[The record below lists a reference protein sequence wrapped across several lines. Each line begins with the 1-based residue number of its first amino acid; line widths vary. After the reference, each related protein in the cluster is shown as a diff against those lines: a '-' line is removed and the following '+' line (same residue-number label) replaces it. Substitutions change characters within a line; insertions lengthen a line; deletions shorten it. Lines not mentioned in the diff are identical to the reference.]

1 MIIADNLE
9 GVFQDAVSLIV
20 FSYHPLAFSESLYL
34 QGQNF
39 VMLDKQVLQ
48 SHGKYWLRNDV
59 VTKLHNLLDTLSLEP
74 HLLVCSSLDHG
85 SGCRNLI
92 IGNSNFSAKGFNLCY

>member
-20 FSYHPLAFSESLYL
+20 FSYHPLAFSGSLHL
-34 QGQNF
+34 RGQNF

-48 SHGKYWLRNDV
+48 SPGKYWLRNDV
-59 VTKLHNLLDTLSLEP
+59 VTKLHNLLDILSLEP

-92 IGNSNFSAKGFNLCY
+92 IGNPQFQCERF